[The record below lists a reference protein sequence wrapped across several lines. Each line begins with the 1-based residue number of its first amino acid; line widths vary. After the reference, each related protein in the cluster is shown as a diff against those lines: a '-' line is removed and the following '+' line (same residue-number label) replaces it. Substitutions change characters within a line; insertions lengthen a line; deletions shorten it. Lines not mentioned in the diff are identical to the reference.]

1 MKRLRSATWRK
12 ATLAGLWSA
21 LLLFGASGCKEE
33 PPSDAP
39 VPEGML
45 LVPAGEFLVG
55 SSDEDASDEI
65 KPQRRRHLR
74 AFFIDKTEVT
84 NADYRR
90 FQPAHAFPKGEE
102 RYPVTHVLYEEADA
116 YARWAGKR
124 LPTEDEWEKAA
135 RGTDGRRYPW
145 GNDWD
150 KNRVTSRRSAK
161 EAGVVG
167 HLKPGDKCAPARVR
181 PVGTKPNGVSPI
193 GALDMAGNAWE
204 WVQGHPGGRRDQR
217 IIRGGAVG
225 YGERSC
231 RTYERGI
238 EGAGV
243 T

>member
-1 MKRLRSATWRK
+1 MANRRL
-12 ATLAGLWSA
+12 A
-21 LLLFGASGCKEE
+21 LLMVLGLLTGGC
-33 PPSDAP
+33 ARTTP
-39 VPEGML
+39 VDVPTPEGMV
-45 LVPAGEFLVG
+45 LVPAGDFLAG

-65 KPQRRRHLR
+65 RPQRRRYVV
-74 AFFIDKTEVT
+74 AFFIDRLEVT
-84 NADYRR
+84 NAEYRR
-90 FQPAHAFPKGEE
+90 FRSDHAFPKGEE
-102 RYPVTHVLYEEADA
+102 FYPVTHVTYDEAEA

-145 GNDWD
+145 GDEWD
-150 KNRVTSRRSAK
+150 KSKVAPRRSAR
-161 EAGVVG
+161 EAGIDAG
-167 HLKPGDKCAPARVR
+167 HPLKTGECAPARVR
-181 PVGTKPNGVSPI
+181 PVGKKPAGESPF

-204 WVQGHPGGRRDQR
+204 WVQGHPGGRKEQR